1 MRQFRRG
8 RQVAESDIGLKDF
21 VFGKKNEKNR
31 KKTNSI
37 SGDVEL

>member
-1 MRQFRRG
+1 MRERGGGRRG
-8 RQVAESDIGLKDF
+8 SIGLKDF